1 MGIELFEY
9 IQTQLTEWS
18 VTAEYNEL
26 LARIILGAVVVIL
39 SILSAYISKWII
51 TSPLKKLA
59 SKSKVKWDDKLFE
72 RKLPNRVSKIVPAVI
87 VYLMLPEVLPQEMF
101 AYKFCAKL
109 SILYIVAE
117 VMRTMSGV
125 ITFAYDIT
133 TSNDRFKD
141 RSLKGIFQVIQLLMI
156 FIGVLIMIA
165 VMIDQSVGT
174 LVAGLGASAAILTLV
189 FKDSFVGLIAGIQLS
204 YNDMLRPGDWITVP
218 GKNVD
223 GDVIEVTL
231 NTVKVRNFDNT
242 ITTIP
247 PLTLINDSFQNWRGM
262 SESEGRRI
270 KSAIEIDLYCIEFAS
285 DELISYLSEKYPVI
299 KNYVANRPAKDIE
312 RGEITNIK
320 LFRVYLENYIKTN
333 SDTAKN
339 ATKLV
344 RYLAP
349 SSEGL
354 PLEVYFFS
362 ANKDWTYYENFASDV
377 MDHIIAV
384 MPDFELKP
392 YQRASGVDN
401 RKTTLRKEHN
411 KA

>member
-1 MGIELFEY
+1 MGTKIFEF
-9 IQTQLTEWS
+9 IQTQLAGLNIS
-18 VTAEYNEL
+18 AEYNEV
-26 LARIILGAVVVIL
+26 LARVILGLIVVVAAIL
-39 SILSAYISKWII
+39 GTYISKWII
-51 TSPLKKLA
+51 TSPLRKLA
-59 SKSKVKWDDKLFE
+59 LKSKVKWDDKLFE

-87 VYLMLPEVLPQEMF
+87 VYLMLPDVLPQDMF
-101 AYKFCAKL
+101 AYKFFAKL

-117 VMRTMSGV
+117 VMRTMSGI

-133 TSNDRFKD
+133 ARNERFKD

-156 FIGVLIMIA
+156 FIGVLVMIA

-174 LVAGLGASAAILTLV
+174 LIAGLGASAAILTLI

-247 PLTLINDSFQNWRGM
+247 PLTLISDSFQNWRGM

-270 KSAIEIDLYCIEFAS
+270 KSAIEIDLYSIEFAS
-285 DELISYLSEKYPVI
+285 DELISYLSEKYPII
-299 KNYVANRPAKDIE
+299 KQYVANRPAKDIE

-320 LFRVYLENYIKTN
+320 LFRVYLENYIKIN

-362 ANKDWTYYENFASDV
+362 ANKDWAYYENFASDV

-384 MPDFELKP
+384 MSDFELKP

-401 RKTTLRKEHN
+401 RKSTLRKEQN
-411 KA
+411 IA

>member
-1 MGIELFEY
+1 MGIEILEY
-9 IQTQLTEWS
+9 FQNLL
-18 VTAEYNEL
+18 AEYNVDSANIEL
-26 LARIILGAVVVIL
+26 ISRIILGVIVVLVSITATYL
-39 SILSAYISKWII
+39 SRWII
-51 TSPLKKLA
+51 RVPLKKLA
-59 SKSKVKWDDKLFE
+59 IKSKAKWDDRLFE
-72 RKLPNRVSKIVPAVI
+72 RKLPNRVSRIVPAVI
-87 VYLMLPEVLPQEMF
+87 VYQMLPLVLPDDMI
-101 AYKFCAKL
+101 AYQFFAKL
-109 SILYIVAE
+109 SIVYIVAE
-117 VMRTMSGV
+117 VMRTVSGL
-125 ITFAYDIT
+125 ISFAYDVT
-133 TSNDRFKD
+133 VDSEKFKD
-141 RSLKGIFQVIQLLMI
+141 RSMKGIFQVLQMLMI
-156 FIGVLIMIA
+156 FIGVLVIIA
-165 VMIDQSVGT
+165 VMIDESVGT
-174 LVAGLGASAAILTLV
+174 LIAGLGASAAILTLI

-223 GDVIEVTL
+223 GDVLEVTL

-247 PLTLINDSFQNWRGM
+247 PLTLMNESFQNWRGM

-285 DELISYLSEKYPVI
+285 KELIAYLSEKYPVI
-299 KNYVANRPAKDIE
+299 KEYVANRPAKDIE

-362 ANKDWTYYENFASDV
+362 ANKDWAYYENFASDV
-377 MDHIIAV
+377 MDHVIAV
-384 MPDFELKP
+384 MADFELKP

-401 RKTTLRKEHN
+401 RKTTLRQ
-411 KA
+411 A

>member
-1 MGIELFEY
+1 MGTKIFEF
-9 IQTQLTEWS
+9 IQAQLVGLNISTD
-18 VTAEYNEL
+18 YNEV
-26 LARIILGAVVVIL
+26 LARVIFGAIVVIVAILG
-39 SILSAYISKWII
+39 AYISKWII

-59 SKSKVKWDDKLFE
+59 SKSKAKWDDKLFE
-72 RKLPNRVSKIVPAVI
+72 RKLPNRVSRIVPAVI
-87 VYLMLPEVLPQEMF
+87 VYLMLPEVLPQDMF
-101 AYKFCAKL
+101 AYTFCAKL

-133 TSNDRFKD
+133 VSSERFKD

-165 VMIDQSVGT
+165 IMIDQSVGT
-174 LVAGLGASAAILTLV
+174 LVAGLGASAAILTLI

-247 PLTLINDSFQNWRGM
+247 PLTLITDSFQNWRGM

-270 KSAIEIDLYCIEFAS
+270 KSSIEIDLYCIEFAS
-285 DELISYLSEKYPVI
+285 KELIEALSEKYKVI
-299 KNYVANRPAKDIE
+299 KDYVANRSEKDIE
-312 RGEITNIK
+312 RGDITNIK

-354 PLEVYFFS
+354 PLELYFFS
-362 ANKDWTYYENFASDV
+362 ANKDWAYYENFASDV
-377 MDHIIAV
+377 MDHVIAV

-401 RKTTLRKEHN
+401 RKTTLMKDQKR
-411 KA
+411 A

>member
-1 MGIELFEY
+1 MGTKLFEY
-9 IQTQLTEWS
+9 IQSQLTDCNITVEQKE
-18 VTAEYNEL
+18 V
-26 LARIILGAVVVIL
+26 LARIILGVFVVIL

-51 TSPLKKLA
+51 TSPLRKLA

-72 RKLPNRVSKIVPAVI
+72 RKLPNRVSRIVPAVI
-87 VYLMLPEVLPQEMF
+87 VFLMLPYVLPQEMF

-117 VMRTMSGV
+117 VMRTMSGI

-133 TSNDRFKD
+133 IRSERFKD

-165 VMIDQSVGT
+165 VMVDQSIGT

-247 PLTLINDSFQNWRGM
+247 PLALINDSFQNWRGM
-262 SESEGRRI
+262 SESAGRRI

-285 DELISYLSEKYPVI
+285 EELINHLSEKYPII
-299 KNYVANRPAKDIE
+299 KEYVANRPAKDIE
-312 RGEITNIK
+312 RGDITNIK

-333 SDTAKN
+333 SDTAKD

-362 ANKDWTYYENFASDV
+362 ANKDWVYYENFASDV

-384 MPDFELKP
+384 MPDFEMKP

-401 RKTTLRKEHN
+401 RKTTLIKEQN
-411 KA
+411 RA

>member
-1 MGIELFEY
+1 MGTKIFEY
-9 IQTQLTEWS
+9 IQSQLTACNVAIEQKE
-18 VTAEYNEL
+18 V
-26 LARIILGAVVVIL
+26 LARLILGVFVVIL

-51 TSPLKKLA
+51 TSPLRKLA

-72 RKLPNRVSKIVPAVI
+72 RKLPNRVSRIVPAVI
-87 VYLMLPEVLPQEMF
+87 VFLMLPDVLPQEMF

-117 VMRTMSGV
+117 VMRTMSGI

-133 TSNDRFKD
+133 IRSERFKD

-165 VMIDQSVGT
+165 VMVDQSIGT

-247 PLTLINDSFQNWRGM
+247 PLTLMNDSFQNWRGM
-262 SESEGRRI
+262 SESAGRRI

-285 DELISYLSEKYPVI
+285 EELISRLSEKYPII
-299 KNYVANRPAKDIE
+299 KEYVANRPAKDIE
-312 RGEITNIK
+312 RGDITNIK

-333 SDTAKN
+333 SDTAKD

-362 ANKDWTYYENFASDV
+362 ANKDWVYYENFASDV

-384 MPDFELKP
+384 MPDFEMKP

-401 RKTTLRKEHN
+401 RKTTLIKEQN
-411 KA
+411 RA

>member
-9 IQTQLTEWS
+9 IQTQLTEWG

-270 KSAIEIDLYCIEFAS
+270 KRAIEMDMYCIEFARE
-285 DELISYLSEKYPVI
+285 ELIDNLSEKYPII
-299 KNYVANRPAKDIE
+299 KSYVANRTAKDIE

-320 LFRVYLENYIKTN
+320 LFRVYIENYIRTN

-339 ATKLV
+339 ATKMV

-354 PLEVYFFS
+354 PFEVYFFS
-362 ANKDWTYYENFASDV
+362 ANKDWVYYENFASDV

>member
-1 MGIELFEY
+1 MGLKIFEY
-9 IQTQLTEWS
+9 IQAQLTECNLS
-18 VTAEYNEL
+18 AEQKEVV
-26 LARIILGAVVVIL
+26 ARIILGVCVVIL

-51 TSPLKKLA
+51 TSPLRKIAL
-59 SKSKVKWDDKLFE
+59 KSKVKWDDKLFE
-72 RKLPNRVSKIVPAVI
+72 RKLPNRVSRIVPAVI
-87 VYLMLPEVLPQEMF
+87 VYMMLPEVLPQEMF

-117 VMRTMSGV
+117 VMRTISGI

-133 TSNDRFKD
+133 IRSERFKD

-156 FIGVLIMIA
+156 FIGVLVMIA

-174 LVAGLGASAAILTLV
+174 LIAGLGASAAILTLI

-247 PLTLINDSFQNWRGM
+247 PLTLITDSFQNWRGM

-285 DELISYLSEKYPVI
+285 EELISYLSEKYPII
-299 KNYVANRPAKDIE
+299 KSYVANRPSKDIE
-312 RGEITNIK
+312 RGDITNIK

-354 PLEVYFFS
+354 PLELYFFS
-362 ANKDWTYYENFASDV
+362 ANKDWAYYENFASDV

-401 RKTTLRKEHN
+401 RKTTLKKEQN
-411 KA
+411 RA

>member
-1 MGIELFEY
+1 MGTKIFEY
-9 IQTQLTEWS
+9 IQSQLTACNVAIEQKE
-18 VTAEYNEL
+18 V
-26 LARIILGAVVVIL
+26 LARLILGVFVVIL

-51 TSPLKKLA
+51 TSPLRKLA

-72 RKLPNRVSKIVPAVI
+72 RKLPNRVSRIVPAVI
-87 VYLMLPEVLPQEMF
+87 VFLMLPDVLPQEMF

-117 VMRTMSGV
+117 VMRTMSG
-125 ITFAYDIT
+125 IIIFAYDIT
-133 TSNDRFKD
+133 IASERFKD

-165 VMIDQSVGT
+165 VMVDQSIGT

-247 PLTLINDSFQNWRGM
+247 PLTLMNDSFQNWRGM
-262 SESEGRRI
+262 SESAGRRI

-285 DELISYLSEKYPVI
+285 EELISRLSEKYPII
-299 KNYVANRPAKDIE
+299 KEYVANRSEKDIE
-312 RGEITNIK
+312 RGDITNIK

-354 PLEVYFFS
+354 PLELYFFS
-362 ANKDWTYYENFASDV
+362 ANKNWAYYENFASDV
-377 MDHIIAV
+377 MDHVIAV
-384 MPDFELKP
+384 MHDFELKP
-392 YQRASGVDN
+392 FQRASGVDN
-401 RKTTLRKEHN
+401 RKSTLMKERN
-411 KA
+411 IA

>member
-1 MGIELFEY
+1 MGIEILEY
-9 IQTQLTEWS
+9 FQNLL
-18 VTAEYNEL
+18 AEYNVDSANIEL
-26 LARIILGAVVVIL
+26 ISRIILGVIVVLISIVATYL
-39 SILSAYISKWII
+39 SRWII
-51 TSPLKKLA
+51 RVPLKKLA
-59 SKSKVKWDDKLFE
+59 IKSKAKWDDRLFE
-72 RKLPNRVSKIVPAVI
+72 RKLPNRVSRIVPAVI
-87 VYLMLPEVLPQEMF
+87 VYQMLPLVLPDDMI
-101 AYKFCAKL
+101 AYQFFAKL
-109 SILYIVAE
+109 SIVYIVAE
-117 VMRTMSGV
+117 VMRTVSGL
-125 ITFAYDIT
+125 ISFAYDVT
-133 TSNDRFKD
+133 VDSEKFKD
-141 RSLKGIFQVIQLLMI
+141 RSMKGIFQVLQMLMI
-156 FIGVLIMIA
+156 FIGVLVIIA
-165 VMIDQSVGT
+165 VMIDESIGT
-174 LVAGLGASAAILTLV
+174 LIAGLGASAAILTLI

-223 GDVIEVTL
+223 GDVLEVTL

-247 PLTLINDSFQNWRGM
+247 PLTLMNESFQNWRGM

-285 DELISYLSEKYPVI
+285 KELIAYLSEKYQVI
-299 KNYVANRPAKDIE
+299 KEYVANRPAKDIE

-362 ANKDWTYYENFASDV
+362 ANKDWAYYENFASDV
-377 MDHIIAV
+377 MDHVIAV
-384 MPDFELKP
+384 MADFELKP

-401 RKTTLRKEHN
+401 RKTTLRQ
-411 KA
+411 A

>member
-1 MGIELFEY
+1 MGTKIFEF
-9 IQTQLTEWS
+9 IQAQLAGLNIS
-18 VTAEYNEL
+18 AEYNEV
-26 LARIILGAVVVIL
+26 LARVILGLIVVVAAIL
-39 SILSAYISKWII
+39 GTYISKWII
-51 TSPLKKLA
+51 TSPLRKLA
-59 SKSKVKWDDKLFE
+59 LKSKVKWDDKLFE

-87 VYLMLPEVLPQEMF
+87 VYLMLPDVLPQDMF
-101 AYKFCAKL
+101 AYKFFAKL

-117 VMRTMSGV
+117 VMRTMSGI

-133 TSNDRFKD
+133 ARNERFKD

-156 FIGVLIMIA
+156 FIGVLVMIA

-174 LVAGLGASAAILTLV
+174 LIAGLGASAAILTLI

-223 GDVIEVTL
+223 GDVLEVTL

-247 PLTLINDSFQNWRGM
+247 PLTLITDSFQNWRGM
-262 SESEGRRI
+262 SESAGRRI
-270 KSAIEIDLYCIEFAS
+270 KSAIEIDLYSIEFAS
-285 DELISYLSEKYPVI
+285 DELISYLSEKYPII
-299 KNYVANRPAKDIE
+299 KQYVANRPAKDIE

-320 LFRVYLENYIKTN
+320 LFRVYLENYIKIN

-362 ANKDWTYYENFASDV
+362 ANKDWAYYENFASDV

-384 MPDFELKP
+384 MSDFELKP

-401 RKTTLRKEHN
+401 RKSTLRKEQN
-411 KA
+411 IA

>member
-1 MGIELFEY
+1 MGTKIFEY
-9 IQTQLTEWS
+9 IQSQLTACNVAIEQKE
-18 VTAEYNEL
+18 V
-26 LARIILGAVVVIL
+26 LARLILGVFVVIL

-51 TSPLKKLA
+51 TSPLRKLA

-72 RKLPNRVSKIVPAVI
+72 RKLPNRVSRIVPAVI
-87 VYLMLPEVLPQEMF
+87 VFLMLPDVLPQEMF

-117 VMRTMSGV
+117 VMRTMSGI

-133 TSNDRFKD
+133 IRSERFKN

-156 FIGVLIMIA
+156 FIGILIMIA
-165 VMIDQSVGT
+165 VMVDQSIGT

-247 PLTLINDSFQNWRGM
+247 PLTLMNDSFQNWRGM
-262 SESEGRRI
+262 SESAGRRI

-285 DELISYLSEKYPVI
+285 EELISRLSEKYPII
-299 KNYVANRPAKDIE
+299 KEYVANRPAKDIE
-312 RGEITNIK
+312 RGDITNIK

-362 ANKDWTYYENFASDV
+362 ANKDWVYYENFASDV

-384 MPDFELKP
+384 MPDFEMKP

-401 RKTTLRKEHN
+401 RKTTLIKEQN
-411 KA
+411 RA

>member
-1 MGIELFEY
+1 MGTKIFEF
-9 IQTQLTEWS
+9 IQTQLAGLNIS
-18 VTAEYNEL
+18 AEYNEV
-26 LARIILGAVVVIL
+26 LARVILGLIVVVAAIFGT
-39 SILSAYISKWII
+39 YISKWII

-72 RKLPNRVSKIVPAVI
+72 RKLPNRVSRIVPAII
-87 VYLMLPEVLPQEMF
+87 VFLMLPEVLPQDMF
-101 AYKFCAKL
+101 AYKFFAKL

-133 TSNDRFKD
+133 IASERFKD
-141 RSLKGIFQVIQLLMI
+141 RSLKGIFQVVQLLMI
-156 FIGVLIMIA
+156 FIGILIMIA
-165 VMIDQSVGT
+165 IMIDQSVGT
-174 LVAGLGASAAILTLV
+174 LIAGLGASAAILTLI

-247 PLTLINDSFQNWRGM
+247 PLTLISDSFQNWRGM

-270 KSAIEIDLYCIEFAS
+270 KTAIEIDLYSIEFAS
-285 DELISYLSEKYPVI
+285 NELIESLSEKYKVI
-299 KNYVANRPAKDIE
+299 KDYVANRSEKDIE
-312 RGEITNIK
+312 RGDITNIK

-354 PLEVYFFS
+354 PLELYFFS
-362 ANKDWTYYENFASDV
+362 ANKNWAYYENFASDV
-377 MDHIIAV
+377 MDHVIAV
-384 MPDFELKP
+384 MYDFELKP
-392 YQRASGVDN
+392 FQRASGVDN
-401 RKTTLRKEHN
+401 RKSTLMKERN
-411 KA
+411 IA

>member
-1 MGIELFEY
+1 MELKIFEY
-9 IQTQLTEWS
+9 IQAQLTECNLS
-18 VTAEYNEL
+18 AEQKEVV
-26 LARIILGAVVVIL
+26 ARIILGVFVVIL

-51 TSPLKKLA
+51 TSPLRKIAL
-59 SKSKVKWDDKLFE
+59 KSKVKWDDKLFE

-87 VYLMLPEVLPQEMF
+87 IYMMLPEVLSEDMF

-109 SILYIVAE
+109 SVLYIVAE
-117 VMRTMSGV
+117 VMRTISGI

-133 TSNDRFKD
+133 IRSERFKD

-156 FIGVLIMIA
+156 FIGVLVMIA
-165 VMIDQSVGT
+165 VMVDQSIGT
-174 LVAGLGASAAILTLV
+174 LIAGLGASAAILTLV

-247 PLTLINDSFQNWRGM
+247 PLTLMNESFQNWRGM

-285 DELISYLSEKYPVI
+285 DELIAYLSEKYPII
-299 KNYVANRPAKDIE
+299 KSYVANRPSKDIE
-312 RGEITNIK
+312 RGDITNIK

-362 ANKDWTYYENFASDV
+362 ANKDWVYYENFASDV

-384 MPDFELKP
+384 MPDFEMKP

-401 RKTTLRKEHN
+401 RKTTLIKEQN
-411 KA
+411 RA

>member
-1 MGIELFEY
+1 MGIEIFEY
-9 IQTQLTEWS
+9 IQTQLVEWGI
-18 VTAEYNEL
+18 TTEYNEVF
-26 LARIILGAVVVIL
+26 ARIILGVFVVIL

-59 SKSKVKWDDKLFE
+59 LKSKVKWDDKLFE

-125 ITFAYDIT
+125 ITFAYDIAT
-133 TSNDRFKD
+133 DSDRFKD

-165 VMIDQSVGT
+165 VMIEQSVGA
-174 LVAGLGASAAILTLV
+174 LVAGLGASAAILTLI

-262 SESEGRRI
+262 SESAGRRI

-285 DELISYLSEKYPVI
+285 EELISYLSEKYPII
-299 KNYVANRPAKDIE
+299 KNYVANRTAKDIE

-344 RYLAP
+344 RYLSP

-362 ANKDWTYYENFASDV
+362 ANKDWVYYENFASDV
-377 MDHIIAV
+377 MEHIIAV

-401 RKTTLRKEHN
+401 RKTTLKKEQN

>member
-9 IQTQLTEWS
+9 IQTQLTEWG
-18 VTAEYNEL
+18 VTTEYNEV
-26 LARIILGAVVVIL
+26 LARIILGVFVVVL

-174 LVAGLGASAAILTLV
+174 LVAGLGASAAILTLI

-247 PLTLINDSFQNWRGM
+247 PLTLITDSFQNWRGM

-285 DELISYLSEKYPVI
+285 EELISYLSEKYPII
-299 KNYVANRPAKDIE
+299 KSYVANRPSKDIE
-312 RGEITNIK
+312 RGDITNIK

-354 PLEVYFFS
+354 PLELYFFS
-362 ANKDWTYYENFASDV
+362 ANKDWAYYENFASDV

-401 RKTTLRKEHN
+401 RKTTLKKEQN
-411 KA
+411 RA

>member
-1 MGIELFEY
+1 MGLKIFEY
-9 IQTQLTEWS
+9 IQAQLTECNLS
-18 VTAEYNEL
+18 AEQKEVV
-26 LARIILGAVVVIL
+26 ARIILGVCVVIL

-51 TSPLKKLA
+51 TSPLRKIAL
-59 SKSKVKWDDKLFE
+59 KSKVKWDDKLFE
-72 RKLPNRVSKIVPAVI
+72 RKLPNRVSRIVPAVI
-87 VYLMLPEVLPQEMF
+87 VYMMLPEVLPQEMF

-117 VMRTMSGV
+117 VMRTISGI

-133 TSNDRFKD
+133 IRSERFKD

-156 FIGVLIMIA
+156 FIGVLVMIA

-174 LVAGLGASAAILTLV
+174 LIAGLGASAAILTLI

-247 PLTLINDSFQNWRGM
+247 PLTLITDSFQNWRGM

-285 DELISYLSEKYPVI
+285 EELISYLSEKYPII
-299 KNYVANRPAKDIE
+299 KSYVANRPSKDIE
-312 RGEITNIK
+312 RGDITNIK
-320 LFRVYLENYIKTN
+320 LFRVYLENYIKIN

-354 PLEVYFFS
+354 PLELYFFS
-362 ANKDWTYYENFASDV
+362 ANKDWAYYENFASDV

-401 RKTTLRKEHN
+401 RKTTLKKEQN
-411 KA
+411 RA

>member
-1 MGIELFEY
+1 MGIEILEY
-9 IQTQLTEWS
+9 FQNLL
-18 VTAEYNEL
+18 AEYNVDSANIEL
-26 LARIILGAVVVIL
+26 ISRIILGVIVVLVSITATYL
-39 SILSAYISKWII
+39 SRWII
-51 TSPLKKLA
+51 RVPLRKLA
-59 SKSKVKWDDKLFE
+59 TKSKAKWDDRLFE
-72 RKLPNRVSKIVPAVI
+72 RKLPNRVSRIVPAVI
-87 VYLMLPEVLPQEMF
+87 VYQMLPLVLPDDMI
-101 AYKFCAKL
+101 AYHFFAKL
-109 SILYIVAE
+109 SIVYIVAE
-117 VMRTMSGV
+117 VMRTMSGL
-125 ITFAYDIT
+125 ISFAYDVT
-133 TSNDRFKD
+133 VDSEKFKD
-141 RSLKGIFQVIQLLMI
+141 RSMKGIFQVLQMLMI
-156 FIGVLIMIA
+156 FIGVLVIIA
-165 VMIDQSVGT
+165 VMIDESVGT
-174 LVAGLGASAAILTLV
+174 LIAGLGASAAILTLI

-223 GDVIEVTL
+223 GDVLEVTL

-247 PLTLINDSFQNWRGM
+247 PLTLMNESFQNWRGM

-285 DELISYLSEKYPVI
+285 KELIAYLSEKYPVI
-299 KNYVANRPAKDIE
+299 KEYVANRPAKDIE

-362 ANKDWTYYENFASDV
+362 ANKDWAYYENFASDV
-377 MDHIIAV
+377 MDHVIAV
-384 MPDFELKP
+384 MADFELKP

-401 RKTTLRKEHN
+401 RKTTLRQ
-411 KA
+411 A

>member
-9 IQTQLTEWS
+9 IQTQLTEWG

-165 VMIDQSVGT
+165 VMIDQSVGA

-362 ANKDWTYYENFASDV
+362 ANKDWAYYENFASDV

-411 KA
+411 KV

>member
-1 MGIELFEY
+1 MGTKLFEY
-9 IQTQLTEWS
+9 IQSQLTDCNITVEQKE
-18 VTAEYNEL
+18 V
-26 LARIILGAVVVIL
+26 LARLILGVFVVIL

-51 TSPLKKLA
+51 TSPLRKLA

-72 RKLPNRVSKIVPAVI
+72 RKLPNRVSRIVPAVI
-87 VYLMLPEVLPQEMF
+87 VFLMLPDVLPQEMF

-117 VMRTMSGV
+117 VMRTMSGI

-133 TSNDRFKD
+133 IRSERFKD

-165 VMIDQSVGT
+165 VMVDQSIGT

-247 PLTLINDSFQNWRGM
+247 PLTLMNDSFQNWRGM
-262 SESEGRRI
+262 SESAGRRI

-285 DELISYLSEKYPVI
+285 EELISRLSEKYPII
-299 KNYVANRPAKDIE
+299 KEYVANRPAKDIE
-312 RGEITNIK
+312 RGDITNIK

-362 ANKDWTYYENFASDV
+362 ANKDWAYYENFASDV

-401 RKTTLRKEHN
+401 RKTTLIKEQN
-411 KA
+411 RA